1 MPEPIIKLKNVSVT
15 YEQGKSNEMRA
26 LKNINLEI
34 FDGEYIVFFGQSGC
48 GKSTLLY
55 TIVGLEKATEGEVLV
70 CGKNLSTM
78 GKKDLID
85 FYRTTIGMI
94 FQAFYLVSHLSAKDN
109 LILAKMF
116 FGGSK
121 IEREGKA
128 NELMDRFGINSY
140 SDRRPSMMSGGQQQR
155 TAIARAL
162 MNDPRIILADEPVGN
177 LDSKNALV
185 VLDLLA
191 DIHRK
196 EKKTIIQ
203 VTHNAADIHYADR
216 VFYIKDGEIEKVV
229 VNEKKED
236 LTDGIGRVET
246 RDSNSEFNR
255 LALVHPNLPDTRLKA
270 KMIFRHLLVPYS
282 VSTEEGIELAIEKYI
297 KDEMTKEDLRQYL
310 DNQKDGAGFN
320 SQKAQH
326 LTKDIVEIV
335 ENWKKVSVEENE
347 VSLNQKLKEEIF
359 SIRMFLLEEY
369 NGALTK
375 PQVEILNTLIRDL
388 LTKEIDIPKFITML
402 DLPLKK
408 GGVGLNV
415 RTARHFG
422 EKIALIIDK

>member
-1 MPEPIIKLKNVSVT
+1 
-15 YEQGKSNEMRA
+15 MRA

-34 FDGEYIVFFGQSGC
+34 FEGEYIVFFGQSGC

-78 GKKDLID
+78 AKNELID

-109 LILAKMF
+109 LILSKMF
-116 FGGSK
+116 SGSSK
-121 IEREGKA
+121 EVREGKA

-162 MNDPRIILADEPVGN
+162 MNDPLIILADEPVGN
-177 LDSKNALV
+177 LDSKNALI

-216 VFYIKDGEIEKVV
+216 VFYIKDGEVEKVV
-229 VNEKKED
+229 VNEKKVD
-236 LTDGIGRVET
+236 LTEGIERVET

-255 LALVHPNLPDTRLKA
+255 LALLHPNLPDTRLKA
-270 KMIFRHLLVPYS
+270 KMIFRHLLIPYS
-282 VSTEEGIELAIEKYI
+282 VSTEDGVEVAIEKYI
-297 KDEMTKEDLRQYL
+297 KGEMTEEDLRKYL
-310 DNQKDGAGFN
+310 DDQKDGAGFN
-320 SQKAQH
+320 FQKAQH

-335 ENWKKVSVEENE
+335 ENWKKISLEEENE
-347 VSLNQKLKEEIF
+347 VSLNQKLKEKVF
-359 SIRMFLLEEY
+359 SVRMYLLEEY
-369 NGALTK
+369 RGTLTK
-375 PQVEILNTLIRDL
+375 PQVESLNTLIRDFI
-388 LTKEIDIPKFITML
+388 TKEIDITKFIAML
-402 DLPLKK
+402 DLSLKK
-408 GGVGLNV
+408 GGVGLNS

-422 EKIALIIDK
+422 EKIALITDK